1 VSGSWFVWSA
11 LAVRTVTLPADPAA
25 VVRVRCPVAEVTRIV
40 LPEPLR
46 QLKATAQ
53 DKAALGVRLERAKPT
68 AVLAVRP
75 SAHPRQGRLEFRG
88 PTLVVQLALETTP
101 GGSASE
107 VRLVMPSPPAVAAGS
122 PAPSRPP
129 AVPPATVPITL
140 APTPVPEASPSPA
153 PPPPTPVPTAAP
165 TPTPLPTPSAPTP
178 SPTPTPDAVGPG
190 ELLWAKPL
198 PIGRREGLPG
208 QPPMILVDA
217 LSGRESIWFRF
228 RLEGGAPTRLSRVS
242 WEHGEVTSYQQEA
255 EGKDRRIVVRLP
267 KSGVTIR
274 TRLELVVDAGPT
286 YRFAL
291 NAPTLSNALKSLFQ

>member
-1 VSGSWFVWSA
+1 MLSA
-11 LAVRTVTLPADPAA
+11 LAVRTVTLPADPAS

-46 QLKATAQ
+46 QLKASAE
-53 DKAALGVRLERAKPT
+53 DKAALGLRLERAKPT
-68 AVLAVRP
+68 AVLSVRP
-75 SAHPRQGRLEFRG
+75 AAHPRQGRIEFRG
-88 PTLVVQLALETTP
+88 TTLVVQLALETAAE
-101 GGSASE
+101 GSASE
-107 VRLVMPSPPAVAAGS
+107 VRLLM
-122 PAPSRPP
+122 PAPARPP
-129 AVPPATVPITL
+129 TPTPAPVTVPATLP
-140 APTPVPEASPSPA
+140 PTPVPSASPTPA
-153 PPPPTPVPTAAP
+153 PPPPTPAPTVAP
-165 TPTPLPTPSAPTP
+165 TPTPLPTPSAPAP
-178 SPTPTPDAVGPG
+178 SPTPAPDTVGPG

-208 QPPMILVDA
+208 QPPMVLVDA

-242 WEHGEVTSYQQEA
+242 WEHGDVTSFQQEP

-267 KSGVTIR
+267 KSRVTIR
-274 TRLELVVDAGPT
+274 TRLELVVDGGPT